1 MTRPSQLAPGVPER
15 FDRFLLR
22 CLEPNPE
29 ARFNATDEVTQA
41 LEAMI
46 TIS

>member
-22 CLEPNPE
+22 CLEQHPE
-29 ARFNATDEVTQA
+29 ARFGATDELAGA